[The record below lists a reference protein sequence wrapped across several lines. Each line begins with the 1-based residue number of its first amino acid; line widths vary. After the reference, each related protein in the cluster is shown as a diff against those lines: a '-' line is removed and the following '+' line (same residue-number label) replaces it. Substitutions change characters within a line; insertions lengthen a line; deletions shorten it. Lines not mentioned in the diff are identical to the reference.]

1 VGPRVIAG
9 VAAALVAAGCS
20 GAGESREET
29 TPRRQSSP
37 AAETTAGESVA
48 PARVLATL
56 IAPETLARPR
66 HRYANLGELRW
77 AGAWRAWRK
86 RIEHAS
92 DRLAVIF
99 DGRTPDPVAPRR
111 FVELFGRCSQDVTA
125 FGSIPSTRLR
135 EVVQST
141 AEACERYEI
150 AAATLAESGGEGPLP
165 PEVYFGLRHIEEAD
179 RALDR
184 SIIGLSREIVP
195 LPLLDRPARQS
206 RIQIRYS
213 YVASRLEAQ
222 QITVHCYDREDWR
235 RELRERGRRPDRIA
249 GFVELHSVSGNLAPE
264 ICRRLDFLT
273 YRKRRPRDLFERA
286 LLAQAVATL
295 GHEAQH
301 ARGIRRESRAECY
314 GMQRIKALARALGAS
329 PDYSSGLAEVYWQY
343 VYPALPATYQSDACG
358 PGKKLDLHPRSPAW
372 P

>member
-1 VGPRVIAG
+1 VIAG

-20 GAGESREET
+20 GGGESREET
-29 TPRRQSSP
+29 TPGRQGST

-56 IAPETLARPR
+56 VAPETLAKPR
-66 HRYANLGELRW
+66 HRYANLRELRW

-111 FVELFGRCSQDVTA
+111 FVELFGSCSQDVTA
-125 FGSIPSTRLR
+125 FGPIPSTRLR
-135 EVVQST
+135 EVVQAT
-141 AEACERYEI
+141 ADACERYEI
-150 AAATLAESGGEGPLP
+150 AAAKLAESGREGPLP
-165 PEVYFGLRHIEEAD
+165 PEVYLGLQQIEQAD

-184 SIIGLSREIVP
+184 SIVGLSREIVP

-213 YVASRLEAQ
+213 YVASRLEAEQ
-222 QITVHCYDREDWR
+222 VTVRCYDGEDWR
-235 RELRERGRRPDRIA
+235 REVGQRGRRPGRIA
-249 GFVELHSVSGNLAPE
+249 GFVESHSVSGNLAPA
-264 ICRRLDFLT
+264 ICRRLDDLT
-273 YRKRRPRDLFERA
+273 YRRRRPRDLEGRVF
-286 LLAQAVATL
+286 LAAAVATL
-295 GHEAQH
+295 AHEAQH
-301 ARGIRRESRAECY
+301 AVGIGKESRAECR
-314 GMQRIKALARALGAS
+314 GMQRIRAVARALGAS
-329 PDYSSGLAEVYWQY
+329 PDYASGLAEAYWQY
-343 VYPALPATYQSDACG
+343 AYPVLPPPYRHPECG
-358 PGKKLDLHPRSPAW
+358 PGGKLDLHPRSPAW